1 MTRQAPAPYCEA
13 TRSAGQRK
21 LLANHI
27 LGQTV
32 AMDFM
37 DTPEHQ
43 LLRSTAAEIA
53 AGFGHDY
60 FVDQARSGG
69 CTEALWQAIADQGF
83 LGVHLPEEYGGG
95 GAGITELAIVTEETA
110 AQGCPL
116 LLILVSAAICGELIA
131 RFGSSE
137 QKLNWLPGLCTGDKM
152 AFAITEPDA
161 GSNSHHISTT
171 ARRDGDVYRIN
182 GTKTFISGVDESDRL
197 LVVTRTSKD
206 EITGRAGISLFVVD
220 SDAPGLT
227 RQRIPVEMTIPEKQF
242 MLFFD
247 NVEVSS
253 DRLLGEENEGLR
265 IVFQG
270 LNPERITGAAICNGI
285 GRYAL
290 SKAANYARDRMVWGV
305 PIATHQGIAHP
316 LAAAKVEL
324 ELARLMTTK
333 AAWLHD
339 HQASDP
345 ACGEAANMA
354 KYAAAEASL
363 HSLDAAIQTHGGN
376 GMTTE
381 YGLADMW
388 GLARLLR
395 IAPVS
400 REMILNFV
408 GSHSLGL
415 PKSY

>member
-1 MTRQAPAPYCEA
+1 
-13 TRSAGQRK
+13 
-21 LLANHI
+21 
-27 LGQTV
+27 
-32 AMDFM
+32 MDFM
-37 DTPEHQ
+37 NNPEHE

-60 FVDQARSGG
+60 FVEQARSGG
-69 CTEALWQAIADQGF
+69 KTQELWQAMADQGF
-83 LGVHLPEEYGGG
+83 LGVHLPEEFGGG
-95 GAGITELAIVTEETA
+95 GAGITELAIVCEETA

-116 LLILVSAAICGELIA
+116 LLILVSAAICAELIG
-131 RFGSSE
+131 RFGTAE
-137 QKLNWLPGLCTGDKM
+137 QKSAWLPGLSTGDKM

-161 GSNSHHISTT
+161 GSNTHHISTT
-171 ARRDGDVYRIN
+171 ARRDGDVYWLN
-182 GTKTFISGVDESDRL
+182 GAKTFISGVDESDRL
-197 LVVTRTSKD
+197 LVVTRTSHD
-206 EITGRAGISLFVVD
+206 EATGRGALSLFIVD
-220 SDAPGLT
+220 SDSPGLI
-227 RQRIPVEMTIPEKQF
+227 RHHIPVEMTIPEKQF
-242 MLFFD
+242 TLFFD
-247 NVEVSS
+247 NVQVPA
-253 DRLLGEENEGLR
+253 DRLLGDENDGLR
-265 IVFQG
+265 VVFHG
-270 LNPERITGAAICNGI
+270 LNPERITGAAIANGI

-290 SKAANYARDRMVWGV
+290 SKAADYARDRSVWGV

-339 HQASDP
+339 HQAGDP
-345 ACGEAANMA
+345 AAGEAANMA

>member
-1 MTRQAPAPYCEA
+1 
-13 TRSAGQRK
+13 
-21 LLANHI
+21 
-27 LGQTV
+27 
-32 AMDFM
+32 MDFM
-37 DTPEHQ
+37 SNPEHE

-53 AGFGHDY
+53 GQFGHGY
-60 FVDQARSGG
+60 FVEQARNGG
-69 CTEALWQAIADQGF
+69 KTDKLWQTMADHG
-83 LGVHLPEEYGGG
+83 LLSVHLPEEYGGG
-95 GAGITELAIVTEETA
+95 GAGITELAIVCEETA

-116 LLILVSAAICGELIA
+116 LLILVSAAICAELIA
-131 RFGSSE
+131 RFGTSE
-137 QKLNWLPGLCTGDKM
+137 QKSTWLPGLCTGAKM
-152 AFAITEPDA
+152 AFAITESDA
-161 GSNSHHISTT
+161 GSNSHRISTT
-171 ARRDGDVYRIN
+171 ARRDGDSYWLN
-182 GTKTFISGVDESDRL
+182 GSKTFISGVDESNQM
-197 LVVTRTSKD
+197 LVVTRTSHD
-206 EITGRAGISLFVVD
+206 EATGLGGLSLFIVD
-220 SDAPGLT
+220 SDAPGVS
-227 RQRIPVEMTIPEKQF
+227 RQHIPVEMTIPEKQF

-247 NVEVSS
+247 NVEVPA
-253 DRLLGEENEGLR
+253 DRLIGGENDGLR
-265 IVFQG
+265 VVFHG
-270 LNPERITGAAICNGI
+270 LNPERITGAAIANGI

-290 SKAANYARDRMVWGV
+290 AKAAEYARDRSVWGV

-324 ELARLMTTK
+324 ELARLMSAK

-339 HQASDP
+339 HQASD
-345 ACGEAANMA
+345 AAAGEAANMA